1 MINKPLKK
9 EEQRVADIA
18 KERITLKR
26 ELRKAGCPIDNDDST
41 ERLKVLVKFISE
53 EL

>member
-1 MINKPLKK
+1 MINRPLNIQ
-9 EEQRVADIA
+9 EQRVADIA
-18 KERITLKR
+18 KERVALKR